1 MNCGKV
7 TNNIIKLKEIRHLI
21 RINDEI
27 GLNNL

>member
-27 GLNNL
+27 GVE